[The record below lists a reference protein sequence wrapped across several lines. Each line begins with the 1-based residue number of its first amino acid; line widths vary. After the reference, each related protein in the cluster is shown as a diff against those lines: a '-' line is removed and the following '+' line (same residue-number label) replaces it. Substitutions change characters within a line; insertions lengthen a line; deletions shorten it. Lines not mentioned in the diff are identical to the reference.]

1 MMLDYKIMFPELKK
15 LEKRIDKNNGIVSKE
30 ILAIAADTNPDLVDL
45 DIGADELAE
54 DKNLDKMDGKSL
66 LFVKVSTNEVSQ
78 IIFILILIV
87 L

>member
-1 MMLDYKIMFPELKK
+1 MLDYKIMFPELKK

-66 LFVKVSTNEVSQ
+66 LFVKISTNEVSQ